1 LGEMRARM
9 VLILVLAVVLGAC
22 TAAPKPEPEPT
33 VAPERNPLEN
43 PVGRVMAAEFA
54 PAALIAALPGGAAC
68 RGHPLPPDSGSS
80 EVRLV
85 TTIRCPHEAGDR
97 TIAFLL
103 AEAVDPELARLG
115 LTVRHRSGVTEAD
128 DPADVVLGWTWYGT
142 SPGLRATVQIVVVDA
157 RGELVFVVTTD
168 LAAS

>member
-1 LGEMRARM
+1 MRARM

-22 TAAPKPEPEPT
+22 AAAPKAEPT

-54 PAALIAALPGGAAC
+54 PAALIATLPGGAAC
-68 RGHPLPPDSGSS
+68 RGHPLPPDHGTS

-85 TTIRCPHEAGDR
+85 TTIRCPHPIGDR

-103 AEAVDPELARLG
+103 AEAIDPELARLG

-142 SPGLRATVQIVVVDA
+142 SPGLRTTVQLVVVDTNA
-157 RGELVFVVTTD
+157 ELVFVVTTD
-168 LAAS
+168 MTAP